1 MASYLD
7 KYRTGRLFWLVYYH
21 KGDIKV
27 EAGYR
32 HGGYPYSKGTFTL
45 RDRNTWLVRIPY
57 YPMEVSSNGRVL
69 VMYEEDIPEAKQMI
83 RDFYVSKINTIENN
97 SIRQLQNIRDMIIK
111 QDKVTAGN

>member
-7 KYRTGRLFWLVYYH
+7 EYRTGRLFWLVYYH

-32 HGGYPYSKGTFTL
+32 HGGYPYNKGTFTL

-69 VMYEEDIPEAKQMI
+69 VMYKEDIPKAKEMLIEHYKNKLDSLKRQKDI
-83 RDFYVSKINTIENN
+83 AISNIEN
-97 SIRQLQNIRDMIIK
+97 L
-111 QDKVTAGN
+111 